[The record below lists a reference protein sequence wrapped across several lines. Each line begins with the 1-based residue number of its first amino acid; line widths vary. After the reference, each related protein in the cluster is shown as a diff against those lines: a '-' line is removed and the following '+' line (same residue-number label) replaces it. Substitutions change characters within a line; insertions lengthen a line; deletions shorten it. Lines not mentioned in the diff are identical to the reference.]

1 MTPPGLR
8 RHYRHSRRWQKIS
21 STVPGCHTNNVS
33 NECLIHQG
41 GTPMPRKSNKQASS
55 FCEAVSSEGN
65 FPGSQDDK
73 FHLSHDFLS
82 KWFYN
87 PWIWLMEMPGDSRM
101 PIWLMS
107 HLQTQYAREP
117 RHHYAC
123 QINECKNVFSKK
135 NKETS
140 IQYTEEI
147 HIWTHY
153 HSGLHLLLAGLSGA
167 ETPRDVIRNSFSH
180 LKSILWPL

>member
-1 MTPPGLR
+1 MTPPGLC

-33 NECLIHQG
+33 SERLIHQG
-41 GTPMPRKSNKQASS
+41 GTPMHRKSNKQISS
-55 FCEAVSSEGN
+55 SNEVVSSKGN

-87 PWIWLMEMPGDSRM
+87 PWIWLMEMPGDSWM

-107 HLQTQYAREP
+107 HLQTWYAREP
-117 RHHYAC
+117 RHHFAC
-123 QINECKNVFSKK
+123 QINECKTFSEKKKK

-147 HIWTHY
+147 HICTHY
-153 HSGLHLLLAGLSGA
+153 HSGLHLLLAG
-167 ETPRDVIRNSFSH
+167 
-180 LKSILWPL
+180 

>member
-1 MTPPGLR
+1 MAPPGLS

-33 NECLIHQG
+33 SECLIRQG
-41 GTPMPRKSNKQASS
+41 GTPMHRKSYKQASS
-55 FCEAVSSEGN
+55 FSEVVSSEGN
-65 FPGSQDDK
+65 FPGSRDDK

-135 NKETS
+135 QRHEHPVHRGDTHLHPPSQRPSSPACWVVRSWNTQRCNK
-140 IQYTEEI
+140 
-147 HIWTHY
+147 
-153 HSGLHLLLAGLSGA
+153 
-167 ETPRDVIRNSFSH
+167 
-180 LKSILWPL
+180 K